1 MELWE
6 IDHGVKV
13 LVLLNKEIK
22 VILYFIFYIFYI
34 SIYIYI
40 DRMPKLSTPMMIGI
54 GAVILIVIVIIIL
67 KPWDDGTVPEVD
79 AGVDASENDSIVS
92 CSTFVGC
99 PDDMEIN
106 PDANGES
113 ESECCQKKTCESNG
127 IQCSTSA
134 CSSSEGCWDPL
145 PGARGDS
152 EEECCV
158 KALCTDDKC
167 DPGYKLRERHPDRTH
182 EPNSGRSNSD
192 CCEEKPRCSP
202 NICAIDGYESK
213 SPRAPPKGDTLHEC
227 CNLKYCWA
235 ASDNDL
241 PEDLSPPT
249 CEGSNDGVAT
259 CSGNADEN
267 GDPCVLN
274 ATRDDCAVRS
284 GSCVFSAGAPCALNA
299 DGSGCVVEGGNCV
312 YTPGQTTEA
321 NGWNDEK
328 CGDTTLGG
336 GDGLEQVKND
346 DGAEMGQTIRGN
358 TKDLC
363 CQPKTCHVNGWV
375 VGGSNANDCDDGYKP
390 TEDANVRGDD
400 KSTCCVQKTCGENEW
415 DDDQCRIQDTE
426 KPSAKTSDTVG
437 DSVNECC
444 ESRLCSDY
452 YFNGEMCDTHKGGI
466 DYDGAPLETSSD
478 CFTVANQYPGQ
489 EIDSDGQEVPVTNR
503 KLKENCAF
511 YNRTLVSG
519 SVKVPGTTDVEVKKN
534 TCCIPK
540 KCGDFEDM
548 AVGSD
553 GDGALLKDICEDG
566 SEFSPTSDI
575 PLEPEAS
582 TGGEAPPQGEEALR
596 TGCCSALTCAED
608 YPLPERCKEEF
619 DEADPTPT
627 ALGDLAI
634 GTGFDS
640 DNLTID
646 LTKREQT
653 SEGLGCCK
661 PVTCGVAFPG
671 DTDCVAIQTTA
682 QAAAGGLKK
691 KLSAANELV
700 NGNGSNCCE
709 AKKCSEVTFQCE
721 DWSERIEP
729 GPPEDASQETCC
741 RGKLCTELDNPWTN
755 AKCKDK
761 NYTRA
766 SVRGKLISEGRIDG
780 PNQEPDATAISEPSG
795 GAGDV
800 KCCEQDL
807 TNNYA
812 RMCVGEEYYNNV
824 RTNYSVGA
832 SIPQTIINSG
842 SRERVSATECRRRC
856 VTDTDC
862 GSFGVYGNDGRS
874 TVATEASPSCY
885 KYRKWPSG
893 TDIPSIVGQ
902 ERHARPTLLH
912 YVSGG
917 NFPEEHRYSGAKK
930 KTVTPRLTADGTDA
944 SKITRRDDGGGQ
956 WGVVSD
962 WNRAGQKRNN
972 ATSMANVWKT
982 HYDKRKDILLA
993 GVDKDFCPID
1003 NVKAYGTWRADNSH
1017 VDMGTWHPHNNS
1029 MPGIVQ
1035 AGTTGLFNSSG
1046 AGKGNSNGSGR
1057 NKAGCTTLPVNNALD
1072 DCYRNLRCG
1081 ANWIGGANQTD
1092 NHSSKIAGQ
1101 SLINLTSHR
1110 RICPKGPT
1118 VKSSNQWPRLIDS
1131 GGAFVHPTRIY
1142 NSPNCSAS
1150 SSALCVGSDND
1161 TVRYGVMPHKARKS
1175 GEVFWDGTLLPGDSW
1190 NDMNVNTNH

>member
-1 MELWE
+1 
-6 IDHGVKV
+6 
-13 LVLLNKEIK
+13 
-22 VILYFIFYIFYI
+22 
-34 SIYIYI
+34 
-40 DRMPKLSTPMMIGI
+40 MPKLSTPMMIGI

-67 KPWDDGTVPEVD
+67 KPWDDGTVPGVD

-92 CSTFVGC
+92 CSTFDGC

-106 PDANGES
+106 PNANGES

-134 CSSSEGCWDPL
+134 CSSSEGCWDL
-145 PGARGDS
+145 LTGARGDS

-167 DPGYKLRERHPDRTH
+167 DPGYKLRERHPERPH

-202 NICAIDGYESK
+202 SICAIDGYESK
-213 SPRAPPKGDTLHEC
+213 STRAPPKGDTLHEC

-235 ASDNDL
+235 ASDDDL

-274 ATRDDCAVRS
+274 ATRDDCAVRG
-284 GSCVFSAGAPCALNA
+284 GSCVFSPGAPCALNT

-400 KSTCCVQKTCGENEW
+400 KSTCCVQKTCEENGW
-415 DDDQCRIQDTE
+415 NDDQCRIQDTE
-426 KPSAKTSDTVG
+426 KPSRKPSDTVG

-452 YFNGEMCDTHKGGI
+452 YFNGEKCTTHKGGI
-466 DYDGAPLETSSD
+466 DYDGAPLDTSSD
-478 CFTVANQYPGQ
+478 CFTKANQYPGQ
-489 EIDSDGQEVPVTNR
+489 EIDSDGQEVPITNR

-548 AVGSD
+548 PVSGRD
-553 GDGALLKDICEDG
+553 DGALLKDICEDG

-575 PLEPEAS
+575 PLEPDTG
-582 TGGEAPPQGEEALR
+582 TGGEGPPQGEEALR

-608 YPLPERCKEEF
+608 FPLPGRCKEVF
-619 DEADPTPT
+619 DEEDQAPV
-627 ALGDLAI
+627 AI
-634 GTGFDS
+634 GTYVIGDGFDS
-640 DNLTID
+640 DHLTID

-653 SEGLGCCK
+653 SSGLGCCK

-671 DTDCVAIQTTA
+671 DADCVAIQTTA
-682 QAAAGGLKK
+682 EAEAGGLKK
-691 KLSAANELV
+691 KLSAVNDLV
-700 NGNGSNCCE
+700 TGNGKNCCE

-721 DWSERIEP
+721 EWSERIEP
-729 GPPEDASQETCC
+729 GPPLEASQSTCC
-741 RGKLCTELDNPWTN
+741 QGKLCTELDDPWTN

-766 SVRGKLISEGRIDG
+766 AVRGKLISGGRVDG
-780 PNQEPDATAISEPSG
+780 PNQEPDATATSEPQIKSDGTG

-812 RMCVGEEYYNNV
+812 RMCVGEEYHNNI

-832 SIPQTIINSG
+832 SMDQTETGNS
-842 SRERVSATECRRRC
+842 ERVSASECRTKC
-856 VTDTDC
+856 INNPDC
-862 GSFGVYGNDGRS
+862 GAFGVKGNDG
-874 TVATEASPSCY
+874 VHYINNNKVPDCEN
-885 KYRKWPSG
+885 YRKFPSG
-893 TDIPSIVGQ
+893 TDIPNMAGT
-902 ERHARPTLLH
+902 ERHVRPTLLF
-912 YVSGG
+912 YTSGE

-930 KTVTPRLTADGTDA
+930 KTTKSRLTASGTDA
-944 SKITRRDDGGGQ
+944 SKFTRTDEGGNQFPGARN
-956 WGVVSD
+956 
-962 WNRAGQKRNN
+962 WNGNGYKRNN
-972 ATSMANVWKT
+972 ATSLANAWKD

-993 GVDKDFCPID
+993 GVDKDFCPVD
-1003 NVKAYGTWRADNSH
+1003 HVKAYGTMGSGKEGG
-1017 VDMGTWHPHNNS
+1017 VTGTWHPHGAS
-1029 MPGIVQ
+1029 MPGLFQ
-1035 AGTTGLFNSSG
+1035 AGTKGLFPSASG
-1046 AGKGNSNGSGR
+1046 ANANGNGR
-1057 NKAGCTTLPVNNALD
+1057 NKAGCTNLPVNNALD

-1081 ANWIGGANQTD
+1081 GNWVSGPDFND
-1092 NHSSKIAGQ
+1092 NHSSKVAGQ
-1101 SLINLTSHR
+1101 SLINLTESR
-1110 RICPKGPT
+1110 RVCPKGPT
-1118 VKSSNQWPRLIDS
+1118 IKSSNQYPTYLKY
-1131 GGAFVHPTRIY
+1131 GGAFIHPTRVY
-1142 NSPNCSAS
+1142 NSNCIS
-1150 SSALCVGSDND
+1150 SEGADCGGLGSTND
-1161 TVRYGVMPHKARKS
+1161 TVRFGVMPPKTKKA
-1175 GEVFWDGTLLPGDSW
+1175 GEHFFTRDLLPGDSW
-1190 NDMNVNTNH
+1190 NNMNVNTNH